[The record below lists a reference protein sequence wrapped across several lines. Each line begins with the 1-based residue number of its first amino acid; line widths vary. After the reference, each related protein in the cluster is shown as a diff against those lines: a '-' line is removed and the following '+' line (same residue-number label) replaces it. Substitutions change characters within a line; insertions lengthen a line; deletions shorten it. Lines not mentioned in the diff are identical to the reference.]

1 VAQVVE
7 YLPSKYKVLSLNA
20 SNGGKKTK
28 KPKKNKE
35 AKLRPHYQIL
45 K

>member
-1 VAQVVE
+1 VGAGGMTW
-7 YLPSKYKVLSLNA
+7 LKVLSLNA